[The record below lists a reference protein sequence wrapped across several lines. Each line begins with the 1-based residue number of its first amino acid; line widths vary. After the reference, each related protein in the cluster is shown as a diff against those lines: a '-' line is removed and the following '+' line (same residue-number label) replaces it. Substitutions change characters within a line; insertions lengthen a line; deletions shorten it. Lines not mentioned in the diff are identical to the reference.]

1 MYLAPRDQWP
11 RHSRPLARAALEQAR
26 SQGWWFRPSEG
37 HAFGRLRCRP
47 PEQDPGNDAC
57 KVPVYSTSGPEDGSE
72 TARAILDA
80 LRKCP
85 HDQGSQDCEAPTP
98 EAAARIAAGALAIT
112 ARLIE
117 AAQALLRK
125 DQVLTEA
132 DDLLEDALAR
142 LDAGAEVDGVDAA
155 VSELE
160 RLASVED
167 SHGLAAAAQAG
178 AGDPWP
184 PADGARE
191 LFTLAAER
199 LRAVRDLVT
208 AAKGAEE
215 ETKLAAECDRLASLL
230 QALSSQLGVDR

>member
-1 MYLAPRDQWP
+1 M
-11 RHSRPLARAALEQAR
+11 
-26 SQGWWFRPSEG
+26 
-37 HAFGRLRCRP
+37 P

-85 HDQGSQDCEAPTP
+85 HDRGEQGSDALAP
-98 EAAARIAAGALAIT
+98 ERAGRLAAGALALT

-125 DQVLTEA
+125 DQVLNEA
-132 DDLLEDALAR
+132 EDLLDAALGR
-142 LDAGAEVDGVDAA
+142 LDNGAEVDGVDAV

-167 SHGLAAAAQAG
+167 SRGLAAAAQAG

-191 LFTLAAER
+191 LFVLATER
-199 LRAVRDLVT
+199 LKAASDLVT

-215 ETKLAAECDRLASLL
+215 EGKLAAERDRLALLL
-230 QALSSQLGVDR
+230 QALSTQLDGDR